1 MAKSETKGRDKVLSE
16 QEEISVKL
24 FVLENQ
30 VTQMRLV
37 DARAQ
42 LAAIDLVSYLRAST
56 LTYDESVAFVEN
68 ETSNAGVLELAKT
81 YLNVSKATLDNVR
94 TKVEQIIKGLA

>member
-42 LAAIDLVSYLRAST
+42 LAAIDLVSYLHAST
-56 LTYDESVAFVEN
+56 LTYDDSVAFVEN
-68 ETSNAGVLELAKT
+68 ETSNVGVHELAKT
-81 YLNVSKATLDNVR
+81 YLNVSKATLDSVR